1 MRMIAKFLAALGLV
15 LSCSLA
21 QSQDYPA
28 REIRSICNFAA
39 GSGADIIV
47 RFYSDRL
54 SKLAGKPVLVENKPG
69 AQGTLASDFV
79 AKSKPDGYTIMI
91 TPASSTLATA
101 PFIFKKLPFDPMK
114 DFAPVTTLAS
124 LSFVLAVDAAKPIR
138 SIHDLVA
145 HLKSKPNHG
154 FYGTGSNTGQVA
166 AELFKEKMGLS
177 TVYVPYKVTVD
188 ALTGVVGGGVDFISY
203 DATWAVTQHLS
214 RIRILAVTAAK
225 RSGALPDIPTL
236 SELGLGEF
244 DISPWFPR
252 AHQGRS
258 STGLPDGSTRSR
270 TATTPGSFLRARRS
284 TPSPERRSRWPH
296 ICTPRRSAGGAGSRW
311 RRSSRSNDIIRALT
325 PISK

>member
-1 MRMIAKFLAALGLV
+1 MIAKFLAALALGTAF
-15 LSCSLA
+15 SLA
-21 QSQDYPA
+21 AAQEYPV

-47 RFYSDRL
+47 RYYSDRL

-69 AQGTLASDFV
+69 VQGSLATDFV
-79 AKSKPDGYTIMI
+79 AKSKPDGYTLMI

-101 PFIFKKLPFDPMK
+101 PYLFKKLPFDPLK
-114 DFAPVTTLAS
+114 DFATVTTIAS
-124 LSFVLAVDAAKPIR
+124 LSFVLAVDAAKPIH
-138 SIHDLVA
+138 SIQDLVV
-145 HLKSKPNHG
+145 HLKGKQNHG

-203 DATWAVTQHLS
+203 DATWAVTQHPS

-244 DISPWFPR
+244 DIAPWFGVVVP
-252 AHQGRS
+252 AG
-258 STGLPDGSTRSR
+258 
-270 TATTPGSFLRARRS
+270 
-284 TPSPERRSRWPH
+284 
-296 ICTPRRSAGGAGSRW
+296 TPRPVVDKLAGWFNQITHSDDARQFLSRSALDAFPGTPESMAAHLQAETQRW
-311 RRSSRSNDIIRALT
+311 ARWVKMAKIE
-325 PISK
+325 PQ